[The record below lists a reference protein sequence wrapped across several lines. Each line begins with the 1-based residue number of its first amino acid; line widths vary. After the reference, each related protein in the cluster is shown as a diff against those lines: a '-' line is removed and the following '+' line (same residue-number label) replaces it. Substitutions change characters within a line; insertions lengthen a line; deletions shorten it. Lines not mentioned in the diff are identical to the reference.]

1 MPSVSKSQQ
10 QVKCGTC
17 LMGPSVL
24 SKQVACHSGY
34 NFSWWELVVHNFLS
48 PGFLRRLFVTR
59 MCYSSVATEESC
71 TLMLA
76 APMLRAVARRRRGG
90 DSCLVN
96 LYLWLAFYPCD
107 IIDVSRHFSEVSI
120 IINTWA
126 H

>member
-17 LMGPSVL
+17 FMGRSVL

-34 NFSWWELVVHNFLS
+34 NFSWWELVVHNFPS

-71 TLMLA
+71 ALMPA
-76 APMLRAVARRRRGG
+76 ASHAQSCGQKKKGRG
-90 DSCLVN
+90 
-96 LYLWLAFYPCD
+96 FM
-107 IIDVSRHFSEVSI
+107 FSEPLPLVGI
-120 IINTWA
+120 LPV
-126 H
+126 